1 MLCQIVPVDRST
13 PRQHGVRGAQL
24 ALNIRRRLGLPAA
37 ILDPMTDDIRRL
49 LGSAPPIAQHGAAV
63 AACAIAT
70 AIVAVLPPAL
80 WLTSGVLVYL
90 VAVVAVSVVVGRAPG
105 ILASIVSFVAFD
117 YFFVEPRFSLTIS
130 NPNEWVAL
138 LAFLIV
144 SVVTSQ
150 LAAGQRE
157 RLLDAE
163 AREREARMLHD
174 LTDLLAGESFAD
186 ALSAVAER
194 LRRELGAEA
203 LTITIE
209 ADRRAGGRAEAGTP
223 EARAA
228 LRAVPGAMDVLS
240 EGRPAS
246 ATDTSEP
253 GRWVRVLPAYRPPG
267 GTARNVASAPIRRGN
282 EVLGHVRAKWPSAT
296 GVGHRQA
303 RLLDTAAG
311 QLAVATERE
320 RLRARATETE
330 VLRRTSELKSALLDA
345 VSHDLRTPLSS
356 IIGAAGSMLQAD
368 VDWRPD
374 ERREFLETIEQEA
387 ERLNRIVGNLLDLT
401 RIQGGTLVPALD
413 WHDPALVVREALHR
427 LEPITREHRLRIVV
441 PDDLPPV
448 FIDPVEIDQVVANL
462 VENAVKYT
470 PPGAEIAVSAAVA
483 DGELKVSVADQGP
496 GIPMDALPRLFEPF
510 YRAPAA
516 TSVRGSGLGLAV
528 ARGLVD
534 AHGGRIWAE
543 NEDGRGARFTFIV
556 PSAPL
561 EVEPAP

>member
-1 MLCQIVPVDRST
+1 
-13 PRQHGVRGAQL
+13 
-24 ALNIRRRLGLPAA
+24 
-37 ILDPMTDDIRRL
+37 MTDDIRRL

-63 AACAIAT
+63 AACAVAT

-80 WLTSGVLVYL
+80 WLTSGVLFYL
-90 VAVVAVSVVVGRAPG
+90 AAVVAVSVLVGRGPG
-105 ILASIVSFVAFD
+105 VLASIVSFVAFD
-117 YFFVEPRFSLTIS
+117 YFFVEPRLSLTIS

-138 LAFLIV
+138 LALLV
-144 SVVTSQ
+144 VAVVTSQ

-163 AREREARMLHD
+163 AREREARLLHD

-186 ALSAVAER
+186 ALSAVSER
-194 LRRELGAEA
+194 LRRELGADA
-203 LTITIE
+203 FTITIGDDGRG
-209 ADRRAGGRAEAGTP
+209 AGRAEAGTA
-223 EARAA
+223 EGLAA
-228 LRAVPGAMDVLS
+228 LRSVPGAMDVLS

-253 GRWVRVLPAYRPPG
+253 GRWVRVLPAYRPPAG
-267 GTARNVASAPIRRGN
+267 APRNVASAPIRRGN
-282 EVLGHVRAKWPSAT
+282 EVLGHVRAKWPTSAS
-296 GVGHRQA
+296 VGRRQA

-320 RLRARATETE
+320 RLRNRAMESE

-368 VDWRPD
+368 VDWGPE

-387 ERLNRIVGNLLDLT
+387 ERLDRIVGNLLDLS

-413 WHDPALVVREALHR
+413 WHDPTLVVREALHR
-427 LEPITREHRLRIVV
+427 LEPITRDHRLRIAV

-470 PPGAEIAVSAAVA
+470 PAGAEIAVSAAVA
-483 DGELKVSVADQGP
+483 DGELRVSVADQGP
-496 GIPMDALPRLFEPF
+496 GVSSDALPRLFEPF
-510 YRAPAA
+510 YRSPA
-516 TSVRGSGLGLAV
+516 TSTVRGSGVGLAV
-528 ARGLVD
+528 ARGLID

-543 NEDGRGARFTFIV
+543 NDDGRGARFTFTV

-561 EVEPAP
+561 EVEPEP

>member
-1 MLCQIVPVDRST
+1 
-13 PRQHGVRGAQL
+13 
-24 ALNIRRRLGLPAA
+24 
-37 ILDPMTDDIRRL
+37 MTDNIRRL
-49 LGSAPPIAQHGAAV
+49 LGSAPPIGQHGAAV

-105 ILASIVSFVAFD
+105 ILASILSFVAFD

-138 LAFLIV
+138 LAFLVV

-157 RLLDAE
+157 RMLDAE

-186 ALSAVAER
+186 ALSAVSER
-194 LRRELGAEA
+194 LRRELEAEA
-203 LTITIE
+203 LTIAIE
-209 ADRRAGGRAEAGTP
+209 VGGVGGGRAEAGTA
-223 EARAA
+223 EGRAA
-228 LRAVPGAMDVLS
+228 LRAVPGAMDVLGQ
-240 EGRPAS
+240 GRPAS
-246 ATDTSEP
+246 AFDTSEP
-253 GRWVRVLPAYRPPG
+253 GRWMRVLPAYRPVG
-267 GTARNVASAPIRRGN
+267 GAPRNIAQAPIRRGN
-282 EVLGHVRAKWPSAT
+282 EVLGYVRAKWRSSAGIGT
-296 GVGHRQA
+296 RQA

-311 QLAVATERE
+311 QLTVATERE
-320 RLRARATETE
+320 RLRARAMESE

-368 VDWRPD
+368 VDWGRE

-413 WHDPALVVREALHR
+413 WHDPALVMREALHR
-427 LEPITREHRLRIVV
+427 LQPITRDHLLRISV
-441 PDDLPPV
+441 PNDLPPV

-483 DGELKVSVADQGP
+483 DGELRVSVADQGP
-496 GIPMDALPRLFEPF
+496 GVSSEALPRLFEPF
-510 YRAPAA
+510 YRAPA
-516 TSVRGSGLGLAV
+516 TSAIRGSGLGLAV

-543 NEDGRGARFTFIV
+543 NENGRGARFTFVI

-561 EVEPAP
+561 EVEPEP

>member
-1 MLCQIVPVDRST
+1 
-13 PRQHGVRGAQL
+13 
-24 ALNIRRRLGLPAA
+24 
-37 ILDPMTDDIRRL
+37 MTDNIRRL
-49 LGSAPPIAQHGAAV
+49 LGSAPPIGQHGAAV

-90 VAVVAVSVVVGRAPG
+90 VAVVAVSVVVGRGPG
-105 ILASIVSFVAFD
+105 ILASIVSLVAFD
-117 YFFVEPRFSLTIS
+117 YLFVAPRFSLTIS
-130 NPNEWVAL
+130 NPNEWAAL
-138 LAFLIV
+138 LAFLVV

-163 AREREARMLHD
+163 AREREARLLHD
-174 LTDLLAGESFAD
+174 LTDLLAGGSFAD
-186 ALSAVAER
+186 ALSAVSER
-194 LRRELGAEA
+194 LRRELEAEA
-203 LTITIE
+203 LIITIE
-209 ADRRAGGRAEAGTP
+209 ASGRAEAGTA
-223 EARAA
+223 EGRVA
-228 LRAVPGAMDVLS
+228 LRAVPGSMDVLS

-246 ATDTSEP
+246 ATVTSQP

-267 GTARNVASAPIRRGN
+267 GTPRKIASAPIRRGN
-282 EVLGHVRAKWPSAT
+282 EVLGHVRAKWPSSASI
-296 GVGHRQA
+296 GPRQA

-356 IIGAAGSMLQAD
+356 IIGAAGSMLQAA
-368 VDWRPD
+368 VDWAPD

-387 ERLNRIVGNLLDLT
+387 ERLNRIVGNLLDLS

-413 WHDPALVVREALHR
+413 WHDPVLVLREALHR
-427 LEPITREHRLRIVV
+427 LVPVTREHRMLVSL
-441 PDDLPPV
+441 PEDLPPV

-483 DGELKVSVADQGP
+483 DGELRVSVADRGP
-496 GIPMDALPRLFEPF
+496 GIPLEALPRLFEPF
-510 YRAPAA
+510 YRASAA
-516 TSVRGSGLGLAV
+516 TRVRGSGLGLAV

-561 EVEPAP
+561 EVEPEP